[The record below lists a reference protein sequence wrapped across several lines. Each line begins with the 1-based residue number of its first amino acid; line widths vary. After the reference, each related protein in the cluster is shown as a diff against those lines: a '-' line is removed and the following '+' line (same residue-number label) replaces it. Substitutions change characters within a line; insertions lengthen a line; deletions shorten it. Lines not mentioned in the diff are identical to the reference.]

1 MFKYLYK
8 RYYNMTKKDKKIIKD
23 KDLNRMVGVQLPQDH
38 IDQLRILAEKE
49 DRSLSGLIRR
59 IIKDY
64 LPDK

>member
-1 MFKYLYK
+1 MK
-8 RYYNMTKKDKKIIKD
+8 KKDNKIIKD